1 MPHIPYIAPPPPGES
16 ALVDAIRER
25 RGGRLLN
32 LDLMLLHSPPFAS
45 GWNTFLREVR
55 QHLSLD
61 PVLRELAICHIALL
75 NGADYEYAQHAPEFL
90 AVGGLQSALDRLQ
103 VDAERLQHP
112 DWSSAERAVLE
123 LTRAMTREVTVPAP
137 VRAAARAAVPGERE
151 LVELVGVIAAYNM
164 VSRFLVATGVTS
176 VGEAGSGMG

>member
-1 MPHIPYIAPPPPGES
+1 MPHIPYMVPPPPGES
-16 ALVDAIRER
+16 ALVDAIRAR

-55 QHLSLD
+55 QHLALD

-75 NGADYEYAQHAPEFL
+75 NAAEYEYAQHAPEFL
-90 AVGGLQSALDRLQ
+90 AVGGEAAALARLQ
-103 VDAERLQHP
+103 ADAERLESS
-112 DWSSAERAVLE
+112 DWSAAERAVLE
-123 LTRAMTREVTVPAP
+123 LTRAMTREVAVPP
-137 VRAAARAAVPGERE
+137 LVLAAARAALPGERE

-164 VSRFLVATGVTS
+164 VSRLLVATGVTMD
-176 VGEAGSGMG
+176 GEAVR